1 MFWSI
6 FTWLV
11 AWLSSAVIFIGSLIG
26 WVVLYAIWRGWI
38 PCNLDNDKRGNAS

>member
-6 FTWLV
+6 VTWLV

-26 WVVLYAIWRGWI
+26 WVVLYAIWRGRI
-38 PCNLDNDKRGNAS
+38 TCNLDNDKRGNAS